1 MNTIKAIENAVNTE
15 AADISEPE
23 IKSISNEDIAFIA
36 LEIGEHIQRSGGEIS
51 RVEDTIKR
59 ICKAYGAR
67 HVDVFALTS
76 IIILSVNFGEKTVT
90 RTRRITKGC
99 ANNFSRLSRLNN
111 LSRMVC
117 RELPSKEEVLCKMDE
132 IYGTTVPFLP
142 LFLLAHVL
150 TALGFCIYFGGTVI
164 EALFAGAIA
173 LLMHILHKIISGP
186 HMNHIMAKVIICFFG
201 GICTILITF
210 AGNSMGLECHSDK
223 IMIGTIMNVIPGVAF
238 TNSLR
243 DLLGGDLMTG
253 ILRFSEVLIDTVA
266 IGCGYAISFV
276 TLPSLVQKAAASGT
290 LQVPDVLWHI
300 FGATVCTVGLVLM
313 YNLEKKSM
321 FFAVFGAMIA
331 CSIFEFYVFYN
342 GNVFVGALLS
352 ALAVAFYGD
361 IMAHVLKTPTTVL
374 LIPGI
379 VPMVPGGLLFNTMLS
394 VLDENRVNAGEY
406 GKRALLIALGLTV
419 GIISATFIFRT
430 FWSLVKNYK
439 QSGREKFKHLL
450 EKIKKN

>member
-1 MNTIKAIENAVNTE
+1 
-15 AADISEPE
+15 
-23 IKSISNEDIAFIA
+23 
-36 LEIGEHIQRSGGEIS
+36 
-51 RVEDTIKR
+51 
-59 ICKAYGAR
+59 
-67 HVDVFALTS
+67 
-76 IIILSVNFGEKTVT
+76 
-90 RTRRITKGC
+90 
-99 ANNFSRLSRLNN
+99 
-111 LSRMVC
+111 
-117 RELPSKEEVLCKMDE
+117 
-132 IYGTTVPFLP
+132 
-142 LFLLAHVL
+142 
-150 TALGFCIYFGGTVI
+150 
-164 EALFAGAIA
+164 
-173 LLMHILHKIISGP
+173 
-186 HMNHIMAKVIICFFG
+186 MNHIMAKVIICFFG
-201 GICTILITF
+201 GICTILITY
-210 AGNSMGLECHSDK
+210 AGNSMGLVCHSDK

-276 TLPSLVQKAAASGT
+276 TLPKLVQKATESGK
-290 LQVPDVLWHI
+290 LEVPDVLWHI
-300 FGATVCTVGLVLM
+300 LGATVCTIGLVLM
-313 YNLEKKSM
+313 YNLEKRSTV
-321 FFAVFGAMIA
+321 FAVFGAMMA

-394 VLDENRVNAGEY
+394 VLDQNRENAGTY
-406 GKRALLIALGLTV
+406 GTKALLIALGLTV

-430 FWSLVKNYK
+430 FWSIVKKYK
-439 QSGREKFKHLL
+439 QSGHEKFNSVF